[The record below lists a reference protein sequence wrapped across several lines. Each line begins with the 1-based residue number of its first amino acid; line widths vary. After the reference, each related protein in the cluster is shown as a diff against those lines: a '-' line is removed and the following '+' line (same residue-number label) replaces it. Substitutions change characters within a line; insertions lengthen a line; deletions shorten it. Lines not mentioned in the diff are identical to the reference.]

1 MKIQS
6 VSSIHHQ
13 NDERVGI
20 YINTSK
26 STTLNNVNREEKSPR
41 RTSRHGKIASGRG
54 PKRRKR
60 KRIKEHEGEEDT
72 RVNLAR
78 SARLPRL
85 RREEKRRGRESGR
98 VQAANKISNL
108 GELGFYSE
116 GCGVV
121 EASYR
126 RRRERWV

>member
-1 MKIQS
+1 MKIQY

-26 STTLNNVNREEKSPR
+26 SAALNNVNREEKSPR
-41 RTSRHGKIASGRG
+41 RTRRHGKIESERG

-85 RREEKRRGRESGR
+85 RREEKRGRESAR
-98 VQAANKISNL
+98 VQAANEIPNL

-126 RRRERWV
+126 RRRER